1 MGLTAGTTN
10 WGNKKFIPQSYS
22 LNVLKRFY
30 AKDILMGVTNTNFPE
45 LKFGKKGDTVHIR
58 KEPKF
63 VFQDHQVDTPNN
75 FDLVNDEEITLSID
89 YDKVC
94 AARLPSEWQKLS
106 DIDLKAVCTAAME
119 KAYTKM
125 IQQIVFQGAY
135 ASATSTVASS
145 DWQTAGNASKAVM
158 DAKVYLDNL
167 EVPAEDRWLLV
178 SPAMTK
184 YLALETANYA
194 QNMGTDKGALFDGF
208 VGYYAGFRVY
218 QTPYLAGAGTAAS
231 PWEAMA
237 GHKDAISLA
246 ANIKDTA
253 VVDLRSAGHLADGI
267 IFNALFGYGVTQPDA
282 LVRLRA
288 QTAA

>member
-1 MGLTAGTTN
+1 
-10 WGNKKFIPQSYS
+10 
-22 LNVLKRFY
+22 
-30 AKDILMGVTNTNFPE
+30 MGVTNTNFPE
-45 LKFGKKGDTVHIR
+45 LSFGKKGDTVHIR

-63 VFQDHQVDTPNN
+63 VFQDHQADVPFN
-75 FDLVNDEEITLSID
+75 FDLVNDEETTLTID

-94 AARLPSEWQKLS
+94 AARLPKEWQKLS
-106 DIDLKAVCTAAME
+106 DIDLKSVCTEAMN
-119 KAYTKM
+119 KAYTKL

-145 DWQTAGNASKAVM
+145 DWQVAGNASKAIM
-158 DAKVYLDNL
+158 DAKVALDNL
-167 EVPAEDRWLLV
+167 EVPAENRWLLV

-184 YLALETANYA
+184 FLALETANYA
-194 QNMGTDKGALFDGF
+194 ENMGTPKGALYDGF
-208 VGYYAGFRVY
+208 VGYFGGFAVY

-246 ANIKDTA
+246 ANIKETA

-288 QTAA
+288 QTA